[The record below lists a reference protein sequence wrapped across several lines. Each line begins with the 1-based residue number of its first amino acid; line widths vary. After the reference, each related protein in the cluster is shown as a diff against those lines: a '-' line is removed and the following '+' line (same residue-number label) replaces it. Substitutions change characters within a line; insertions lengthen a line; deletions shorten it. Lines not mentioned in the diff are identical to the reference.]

1 MLLQI
6 LIAIDQLLHTLI
18 GGHAD
23 ETLSAAAWR
32 WERDGK
38 RDWPRKTI
46 DALFFW
52 QPDHCFESYRSE
64 LLRRHLPRQYRD
76 TQ

>member
-6 LIAIDQLLHTLI
+6 LIALDQLVHTLI
-18 GGHAD
+18 GGKAD

-38 RDWPRKTI
+38 RSWPRKAI
-46 DALFFW
+46 DTLFFW
-52 QPDHCFESYRSE
+52 QEAHCYESYISE
-64 LLRRHLPRQYRD
+64 ILRRHLPDEYSR
-76 TQ
+76 